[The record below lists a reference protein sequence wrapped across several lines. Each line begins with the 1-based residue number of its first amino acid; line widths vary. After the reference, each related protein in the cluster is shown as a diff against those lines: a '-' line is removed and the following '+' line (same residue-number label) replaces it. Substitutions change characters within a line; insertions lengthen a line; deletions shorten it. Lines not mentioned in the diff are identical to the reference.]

1 MLLLLLLT
9 NRVVQCAWII
19 NGYVRIRAVYG
30 ATFEPVCE
38 ESEACSSSYDK
49 APSRDGP
56 DHQPVCKCSGD
67 WNDAVEVVDIV
78 QIPEG
83 LKPGKY
89 VLGWRWD
96 CEESTQA
103 SQIRVFLLV
112 GLLAGVW
119 CCVLFCTRRRS
130 FQPAPYCSLF

>member
-1 MLLLLLLT
+1 MPEEWIYFFGLTVDASLPASHVSTHLLLT
-9 NRVVQCAWII
+9 NRVVLRACIC
-19 NGYVRIRAVYG
+19 IRTVYG

-49 APSRDGP
+49 APSREGP

-83 LKPGKY
+83 LKPGTC
-89 VLGWRWD
+89 LMT
-96 CEESTQA
+96 S
-103 SQIRVFLLV
+103 
-112 GLLAGVW
+112 
-119 CCVLFCTRRRS
+119 
-130 FQPAPYCSLF
+130 